1 MAQTIV
7 KSVHQEYIV
16 KVEGNNAEEYILLN
30 ELEPAGQESFGLLGN
45 IRVNIVG
52 VTWTGDNGSVITIKR
67 NNVIIMTLQANAS
80 NQLDFGGQLM
90 VPDTIA
96 NNNTIV
102 VSISGGQ
109 AECYLKLHKVGGYR
123 TTIEPEQ
130 YGPYDNP
137 DVAGR

>member
-1 MAQTIV
+1 MTQTIV
-7 KSVHQEYIV
+7 KNVHQEYIV
-16 KVEGNNAEEYILLN
+16 KVEGTNTDEYILLS
-30 ELEPAGQESFGLLGN
+30 ELIPVGQVQFGLVAN
-45 IRVNIVG
+45 TRVNIVG

-67 NNVIIMTLQANAS
+67 NNVTIMTLQANAS

-96 NNNTIV
+96 NNNDIV

-137 DVAGR
+137 DVAGS